1 MYAAGGVGRL
11 ADGRHHKQT
20 AAPSG
25 LLRLTRSHDV
35 ALLLLLLL
43 CCQLLEEPEC
53 VTVSSLT
60 SDQKYDPIEPAFES
74 LATPTLHLHYP
85 STPSLNARPGG
96 IPLMLLLARVGGGG
110 GDDDHDRD
118 HPESKQ
124 GASFL
129 GGIFL
134 EDSLGGVFR
143 PARADPPP
151 QPL

>member
-25 LLRLTRSHDV
+25 LRLTRSHDV

-60 SDQKYDPIEPAFES
+60 SHQKYDPIEPAFES
-74 LATPTLHLHYP
+74 LATPTYP
-85 STPSLNARPGG
+85 ALSQ
-96 IPLMLLLARVGGGG
+96 I
-110 GDDDHDRD
+110 
-118 HPESKQ
+118 
-124 GASFL
+124 
-129 GGIFL
+129 
-134 EDSLGGVFR
+134 
-143 PARADPPP
+143 
-151 QPL
+151 QPKHSIS

>member
-1 MYAAGGVGRL
+1 M
-11 ADGRHHKQT
+11 
-20 AAPSG
+20 PG
-25 LLRLTRSHDV
+25 LV
-35 ALLLLLLL
+35 AYL
-43 CCQLLEEPEC
+43 
-53 VTVSSLT
+53 
-60 SDQKYDPIEPAFES
+60 F
-74 LATPTLHLHYP
+74 
-85 STPSLNARPGG
+85 
-96 IPLMLLLARVGGGG
+96 MLLLARVGGG